1 MRIMSFKFFSRQSKQ
16 FKSSFSLIN
25 YVVNLQQHMTNSR
38 FQQELNYQSQASL
51 ELLASRQKF

>member
-1 MRIMSFKFFSRQSKQ
+1 MSFKFSSRQSKQ
-16 FKSSFSLIN
+16 LESSFSLMN

-38 FQQELNYQSQASL
+38 LKQDLNYQSQSQL